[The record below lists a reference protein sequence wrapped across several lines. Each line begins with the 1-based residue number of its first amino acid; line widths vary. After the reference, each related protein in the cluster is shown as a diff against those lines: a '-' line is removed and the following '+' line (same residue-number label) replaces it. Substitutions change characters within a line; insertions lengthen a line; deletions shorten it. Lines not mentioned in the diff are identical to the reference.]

1 MNYMEMLVL
10 ALNAA
15 LDAGKSIRM
24 VYDGN
29 MEIEE
34 KADGSPLTLADR
46 LANGIIC
53 KQLETTGIPII
64 SEENK
69 AINYD
74 QRKAWSQF
82 WLVDPLDGTK
92 EFISRNGE
100 FTVNIALIRDGEPV
114 LGVLTAPA
122 LHQAWFAAEGMAA
135 HKMHDTRLFEENDK
149 ALITAENTLTHSS
162 KLSASKPGKQKEV
175 TVSVSR
181 SHLDDKT
188 RALVRKMSE
197 HDPNVKM
204 FPKGSSIKFCDL
216 AEGKSL
222 FYPRFTPCYEWD
234 TAAGHAILKASGG
247 EIINLE
253 SKEALRYNKPE
264 LKSPPFVAFRA
275 KEDSEPFM
283 AKFSL

>member
-1 MNYMEMLVL
+1 MNYPKMLAL

-15 LDAGKSIRM
+15 LDAGKSIQK

-34 KADGSPLTLADR
+34 KSDGSPLTLADR

-53 KQLETTGIPII
+53 KQLEATGIPII

-69 AINYD
+69 AVDYD
-74 QRKAWSQF
+74 QRKSWLHF

-100 FTVNIALIRDGEPV
+100 FTVNIALIRDGVPV
-114 LGVLTAPA
+114 LGVVTAPA

-135 HKMHDTRLFEENDK
+135 QKLHDTRLFKEVEK
-149 ALITAENTLTHSS
+149 APISAENILNHSS
-162 KLSASKPGKQKEV
+162 KLSPSTSGKEKDI

-197 HDPNVKM
+197 CDTNVKM
-204 FPKGSSIKFCDL
+204 HPKGSSIKFCDL
-216 AEGKSL
+216 AEGKSV

-234 TAAGHAILKASGG
+234 TAAGHAILKACGG
-247 EIINLE
+247 EIVSVD

-264 LKSPPFVAFRA
+264 LKSPPFVAFRTI
-275 KEDSEPFM
+275 EDSKPFI

>member
-1 MNYMEMLVL
+1 MNYMEMLVV
-10 ALNAA
+10 ALKAA
-15 LDAGKSIRM
+15 LDAGKSIRK

-64 SEENK
+64 SEESQ
-69 AINYD
+69 AIDYN

-100 FTVNIALIRDGEPV
+100 FTVNIALISDGVPV
-114 LGVLTAPA
+114 LGVVTAPA
-122 LHQAWFAAEGMAA
+122 LHQAWFAAEDIAA
-135 HKMHDTRLFEENDK
+135 HQIHDTQLFEEIDK
-149 ALITAENTLTHSS
+149 AHITAESILTHSS
-162 KLSASKPGKQKEV
+162 KLSSSTPGKQKEV
-175 TVSVSR
+175 IVSVSR

-204 FPKGSSIKFCDL
+204 HPKGSSIKFCDL
-216 AEGKSL
+216 AEGKSV

-247 EIINLE
+247 EIISLE
-253 SKEALRYNKPE
+253 SKQALRYNKPE
-264 LKSPPFVAFRA
+264 LKSPPFIAFRA
-275 KEDSEPFM
+275 QEDSKPFM
-283 AKFSL
+283 TKFSL